1 MTYTKFDA
9 TRLDQVLRAFDDMP
23 DGRLSTDALLKEED
37 APDGWIQAVRF
48 LTEEGLIKQFGHYFE
63 ITYKG
68 QMKIHKGGFVK
79 EYRVERVLRY
89 SAIIAAICS
98 FLALLVSVIALVR

>member
-1 MTYTKFDA
+1 MTYTEFDA

-23 DGRLSTDALLKEED
+23 GGRLAADALLKEED

-48 LTEEGLIKQFGHYFE
+48 LTEEGLIQQSGHYFE
-63 ITYKG
+63 ITYRG

-79 EYRVERVLRY
+79 EHRVERVLRY
-89 SAIIAAICS
+89 SAVVAAICS